1 MVEPVSTAVEVE
13 IAKGLL
19 GRFKCRL
26 VKWLEIDV
34 DKKSAEEIAT
44 LKQQV
49 RELEGFERQKAE
61 LTFSPDEN
69 VWWDKHRQPHCN
81 YCMSHDRRITQ
92 LMKGYRAGVWHC
104 PVHHLEFKTSEYEPH
119 RVVHSH
125 RHRVGPWS

>member
-19 GRFKCRL
+19 NRFKRRL

-34 DKKSAEEIAT
+34 DKKSAEENAT
-44 LKQQV
+44 LKERV

-61 LTFSPDEN
+61 LTFSPAEN

-81 YCMSHDRRITQ
+81 YCISHDKRITQ
-92 LMKGYRAGVWHC
+92 LMKGYRAGVWNC
-104 PVHHLEFKTSEYEPH
+104 PVHQLEFKTNEYEPH
-119 RVVHSH
+119 RVVPSH
-125 RHRVGPWS
+125 RHRVGTWS